1 MSDYSYSL
9 TLAAWL
15 LPYVFAGIAKSGAG
29 RPYDNHDPRAFLAL
43 AEGRQR
49 RANNAQLN
57 SFESFPLFAVGVL
70 VMHQRYG
77 AALDVTLINALA
89 GGYVLAR
96 ALYGW
101 AYVTDRA
108 SLRSL
113 IWVVGLFLSAA
124 LYLV

>member
-1 MSDYSYSL
+1 MSDYSYYL
-9 TLAAWL
+9 TLAAGL
-15 LPYVFAGIAKSGAG
+15 LPYIFAGVAKSGSG
-29 RPYDNHDPRAFLAL
+29 RPYDNHDPRAFLEK

-57 SFESFPLFAVGVL
+57 SFESFPLFAIGVL
-70 VMHQRYG
+70 VMHQRHG
-77 AALDVTLINALA
+77 AALDVQLINLLA

-101 AYVTDRA
+101 AYITDRA

-113 IWVVGLFLSAA
+113 IWMVGLLISGS